1 MADTNIMNLLN
12 VQVST
17 QPSAQPAGA
26 GSSASAGTARTQ
38 QSSGLFDKALD
49 QASAQA
55 DTDVQDA
62 QDKAAVDLQ
71 KPVQNAKSNSGTA
84 DAKSREAAQDDAKDR
99 TVPVG
104 TQESAPEKDAED
116 ADAAEE
122 TATPT
127 LQTGALFFSML
138 HVQVPSTSVPLQDEN
153 PAEAQIQL
161 ETEAIQPLQ
170 PAEHAQDAESMQ
182 MPEAVSAASEPQP
195 ASTLQVTVKQPAGNM
210 QTASSLQPAEIAM
223 PAASEPQ
230 RMAAV
235 QPSSLAETAVQ
246 PVSDTRLKVQAAQS
260 AAGSQT
266 AAESSP
272 EDISGSLSAAETMA
286 GTESRPAAVNLQTI
300 LPQSEAAAEKG
311 QDMLKI
317 LSGQGWQ
324 TTEAR
329 AAQGQPA
336 AAGSLTAQPAQLAQ
350 PVQEA
355 QPAQDAQN
363 AQNASKNAVLSMLPK
378 TDASGALQSLSG
390 LTVLLVKDSAGGAAQ
405 AKTGTLSKLLHLTQ
419 SAAQQ
424 TAIEAVPSETEPSAS
439 SALSAD
445 DASQA
450 FSSAASVAADTAKAS
465 PLTPAQAADLSKL
478 TGTAVAAQDNAIQD
492 NAAQALQ
499 AQPRQDASAA
509 ADTVQD
515 NSSADTETVLQQAVL
530 SLKGTQSKDNPSTG
544 QDPAG
549 SQEMGKAEAVTQSHS
564 STPEAGV
571 SAFQQAVQTSI
582 SGTQDASQAQQTTRT
597 DYQIP
602 QQIVDQARLI
612 RRGEDTQMVI
622 HLKPEHLG
630 NLTLKVSVSADGSV
644 NASFHSDNAQVRTII
659 ENSLSQLRTELNNQ
673 GIKVDHVEVYAGLA
687 DGGLPQQSG
696 QQGQQ
701 QSGGQHA
708 MRSTQESTDA
718 FADEKDLQEALAQQA
733 GEISSTSVD
742 YRV

>member
-104 TQESAPEKDAED
+104 TQESAPDKDAED

-153 PAEAQIQL
+153 PAETQIQL

-390 LTVLLVKDSAGGAAQ
+390 LTVLLTKDSAGGAAQ
-405 AKTGTLSKLLHLTQ
+405 AKTGALSKLLRLAQ
-419 SAAQQ
+419 PAAQQ
-424 TAIEAVPSETEPSAS
+424 SAIETVP
-439 SALSAD
+439 AD
-445 DASQA
+445 VES
-450 FSSAASVAADTAKAS
+450 TAS
-465 PLTPAQAADLSKL
+465 PVMNADAAVQESQTMAVSVPDEGTASPMPSMQAVELSKL
-478 TGTAVAAQDNAIQD
+478 TGSVEAVSDD
-492 NAAQALQ
+492 AAQALQ

-701 QSGGQHA
+701 QGSGQHA

-718 FADEKDLQEALAQQA
+718 FADEQDLQAALAQQTDA
-733 GEISSTSVD
+733 VSSTSVD

>member
-17 QPSAQPAGA
+17 QPSAQSAGA

-84 DAKSREAAQDDAKDR
+84 DAKSREAAQDDVTDR
-99 TVPVG
+99 TVPVE
-104 TQESAPEKDAED
+104 TQESAPEKDAAD
-116 ADAAEE
+116 ADTADESAAS
-122 TATPT
+122 AM
-127 LQTGALFFSML
+127 QTGTLLFSML
-138 HVQVPSTSVPLQDEN
+138 NVQVPSASVPLQDEN
-153 PAEAQIQL
+153 PAGAQIQL

-195 ASTLQVTVKQPAGNM
+195 ASALQVTVKQPAGNM

-390 LTVLLVKDSAGGAAQ
+390 LTVLLTKDSAGGAAQ
-405 AKTGTLSKLLHLTQ
+405 AKTGALSKLLRLAQ
-419 SAAQQ
+419 PAAQQ
-424 TAIEAVPSETEPSAS
+424 SAIETVP
-439 SALSAD
+439 AD
-445 DASQA
+445 VES
-450 FSSAASVAADTAKAS
+450 TAS
-465 PLTPAQAADLSKL
+465 PVMNAD
-478 TGTAVAAQDNAIQD
+478 A
-492 NAAQALQ
+492 AAQALQ

-701 QSGGQHA
+701 QGGGQHNMHSA
-708 MRSTQESTDA
+708 QESAEA
-718 FADEKDLQEALAQQA
+718 FADEQDLQAALAQQA
-733 GEISSTSVD
+733 GEVSANGVD

>member
-12 VQVST
+12 VQVPT
-17 QPSAQPAGA
+17 QPSAQPASA

-336 AAGSLTAQPAQLAQ
+336 AAGSLTAQPAQPAQLAQ

-390 LTVLLVKDSAGGAAQ
+390 LTVLLTKDSAGGAAQ
-405 AKTGTLSKLLHLTQ
+405 AKTGALSKLLRLAQ
-419 SAAQQ
+419 PAAQQ
-424 TAIEAVPSETEPSAS
+424 SAIETVP
-439 SALSAD
+439 AD
-445 DASQA
+445 VES
-450 FSSAASVAADTAKAS
+450 TAS
-465 PLTPAQAADLSKL
+465 PVMNADAAVQESQTMAVSVPDEGTASPMPSMQAVELSKL
-478 TGTAVAAQDNAIQD
+478 TGSVEAVSDD
-492 NAAQALQ
+492 AAQALQ

-701 QSGGQHA
+701 QGSGQHA

-718 FADEKDLQEALAQQA
+718 FADEQDLQAALAQQTDA
-733 GEISSTSVD
+733 VSSTSVD

>member
-12 VQVST
+12 VQVPT
-17 QPSAQPAGA
+17 QPSAQPASA

-170 PAEHAQDAESMQ
+170 PAEHAQNAESMQ

-300 LPQSEAAAEKG
+300 LPQSEAAAEKE

-390 LTVLLVKDSAGGAAQ
+390 LTVLLTKDSAGGAAQ
-405 AKTGTLSKLLHLTQ
+405 AKTGALSKLLRLAQ
-419 SAAQQ
+419 PAAQQ
-424 TAIEAVPSETEPSAS
+424 SAIETVP
-439 SALSAD
+439 AD
-445 DASQA
+445 VES
-450 FSSAASVAADTAKAS
+450 TAS
-465 PLTPAQAADLSKL
+465 PVMNAD
-478 TGTAVAAQDNAIQD
+478 A
-492 NAAQALQ
+492 AAQALQ
-499 AQPRQDASAA
+499 AQPRQGASAA

-571 SAFQQAVQTSI
+571 SAFQQAVQASI

-701 QSGGQHA
+701 QGSGQHA

-718 FADEKDLQEALAQQA
+718 FADEQDLQAALAQQTDA
-733 GEISSTSVD
+733 VSSTSVD

>member
-300 LPQSEAAAEKG
+300 LPQSEAAAEKE

-390 LTVLLVKDSAGGAAQ
+390 LTVLLTKDSAGGAAQ
-405 AKTGTLSKLLHLTQ
+405 AKTGALSKLLRLAQ
-419 SAAQQ
+419 PAAQQ
-424 TAIEAVPSETEPSAS
+424 SAIETVP
-439 SALSAD
+439 AD
-445 DASQA
+445 VES
-450 FSSAASVAADTAKAS
+450 TAS
-465 PLTPAQAADLSKL
+465 PVMNAD
-478 TGTAVAAQDNAIQD
+478 A
-492 NAAQALQ
+492 AAQALQ

-549 SQEMGKAEAVTQSHS
+549 SQEMGKTEAVAQNHS
-564 STPEAGV
+564 GTSSAGI
-571 SAFQQAVQTSI
+571 SAFQQAVQHSI

-701 QSGGQHA
+701 QGSGQHA

-718 FADEKDLQEALAQQA
+718 FADEQDLQAALAQQTDA
-733 GEISSTSVD
+733 VSSTSVD